1 MKCDDNRWDIKYS
14 NADYDPQTSSNSI
27 LLSTLLYVRR
37 LSKELI
43 LYWKPDVGYI
53 AIFVSVNIWNEAAGT
68 EK

>member
-1 MKCDDNRWDIKYS
+1 MITDLIVDLVLCTTFVQG
-14 NADYDPQTSSNSI
+14 AEQ
-27 LLSTLLYVRR
+27 
-37 LSKELI
+37 I